1 MFQTIAG
8 TKSEGKTSHLLDS
21 ELGESIHVEV
31 KVGDGLLESEA
42 GGQVSQY
49 KNSTDHVE
57 IQASGDKELNEKEK
71 RESLLG
77 EDVPEG
83 DEIVTA
89 KKYCPKSHLIEEKD
103 FDNITDARDCKMK
116 VMVIIFLCILLC
128 VIVIPSLLM

>member
-57 IQASGDKELNEKEK
+57 IQASGDKELNEK
-71 RESLLG
+71 
-77 EDVPEG
+77 G
-83 DEIVTA
+83 DNNSGKI
-89 KKYCPKSHLIEEKD
+89 HLAAANSILVLHSYEFEV
-103 FDNITDARDCKMK
+103 FK
-116 VMVIIFLCILLC
+116 VFHFCGLF
-128 VIVIPSLLM
+128 